1 MFDISELDTLIK
13 ELEDVDVVS
22 LYQDNDHIVE
32 LSHKSGAFF
41 VRLDGANLYSGS
53 DGEEAASVFYT
64 QVAQI
69 KDDAERGSDP
79 AFATLREIL
88 QSRNAHVK
96 DMLAAIGHEHL
107 AASLNGIEFAK
118 EFTLEGFR
126 EVIKHNRNTL
136 DVLDFANYRPPETEG
151 EECHTCIFFAAGG
164 YCTKLDVPVKE
175 EMYCDLFKPLPMAEK
190 NERWAEVSNQPWEE
204 GEHRESEPI
213 EGLDKDVRNLIY
225 TSKNKLETPSEFEEG
240 SRKPNII
247 MREYIPEDAEEGFAI
262 LVKNAD
268 SDGVIIELTYENGQW
283 YAISKQRD
291 VSDLGDPFQSVGDAY
306 IPRKVKNRDEED
318 KEGIEKLKEVLGQEE
333 FQKATD
339 GLSDEE
345 LEAVDKALPA
355 IIPAIGAAAVRVL
368 PIAAK
373 VATRLAPTIVGAVGR
388 GAVSGAISGAGKVA
402 DAVGEA
408 IPEVDTESGSE
419 REAPLTE
426 HESEFQSAGKNER
439 KPNLVG
445 KTKVPRL
452 VKAMQDQFK
461 NLEYSEI
468 NEGRVDKEI
477 PNLDKSDVSKAGWG
491 QIGTGPDGRIYWP
504 GGSRVGPKGGKYSMP
519 GDKEYLE
526 AHQGGRFKQ
535 KPTEEAAPPEQQQWD
550 RKAVQQTMPQT
561 QLERD
566 MENFKGFDKG
576 QSNEGGLGVDD
587 PEALNDGTGASSQ
600 HYRRIREDEEN
611 SKSSLAMKAYANDSK
626 DVQKPIDPDEDGR
639 EALSSAETG
648 TGTQAFSSGAVI
660 DISPEETDGVN
671 VNTKAS
677 GGTGGEGVEGGGDGS
692 ATMIAPADATDQDLE
707 SDYDSMLNPIKR
719 GPIIKEGGGAGGG
732 AGGDG
737 GGGGVGT
744 SGSFGGGTALSVGGS
759 GGDAVHTDTH
769 GRVARKRNSNGQEGL
784 DKGSL
789 SKDSMDAGAYEG
801 VSQLPYPQDDDSRP
815 PRTVERYKHGDSE
828 DDDAEQRASE
838 QEHQIPNEQQPIG
851 EDYASSYVIA
861 EDEDRYSP
869 TEIVEKPEN
878 ELVRRRFI
886 DEDNRLKSINDN
898 AAEQYTNLAMLS
910 RDLQS
915 RFVKADDTPESLKE
929 IDAFRVLNENSIQKM
944 DTGRTLVVAG
954 WGNYYIVDREGHRL
968 GLEGMRKA
976 MVNFLGKKE
985 FANMNIFH
993 SGIQVGQIL
1002 RKFIDI
1008 NGKEWRTEVKPEGLF
1023 VVAAFRTDLE
1033 VSRKAMAEVIR
1044 GGMRG
1049 FSIAGNAKSKDQIC
1063 EHGKCWTEVT
1073 DLEIY
1078 EVTLCVT
1085 PMNPKSYITDILQK
1099 PDPEICP
1106 ECYETNNT
1114 QYDSSLRPR

>member
-1 MFDISELDTLIK
+1 MPDITELDNLIK
-13 ELEDVDVVS
+13 ELEDVDVVG
-22 LYQDNDHIVE
+22 LYQDQDHIIE

-53 DGEEAASVFYT
+53 DGEQAASVFYN

-88 QSRNAHVK
+88 QSRNDHVK
-96 DMLAAIGHEHL
+96 QMLAAIGHDHL
-107 AASLNGIEFAK
+107 ASSLDGIEFAK
-118 EFTLEGFR
+118 EFTINGFMD
-126 EVIKHNRNTL
+126 VIKHNRNTL

-190 NERWAEVSNQPWEE
+190 NERWAEVSNQPWED
-204 GEHRESEPI
+204 GEHRQSEPI

-240 SRKPNII
+240 SRKPNVI

-268 SDGVIIELTYENGQW
+268 SDGVIIELTYEDGQW

-291 VSDLGDPFQSVGDAY
+291 VSDLGDPFNSVGDAY
-306 IPRKVKNRDEED
+306 IPRKVKNRDEDD
-318 KEGIEKLKEVLGQEE
+318 KEGIDKINDVRGQEE
-333 FQKATD
+333 F
-339 GLSDEE
+339 
-345 LEAVDKALPA
+345 
-355 IIPAIGAAAVRVL
+355 
-368 PIAAK
+368 
-373 VATRLAPTIVGAVGR
+373 
-388 GAVSGAISGAGKVA
+388 
-402 DAVGEA
+402 
-408 IPEVDTESGSE
+408 
-419 REAPLTE
+419 
-426 HESEFQSAGKNER
+426 R
-439 KPNLVG
+439 KSTNQRQPNLLG
-445 KTKVPRL
+445 KTEVPRL

-477 PNLDKSDVSKAGWG
+477 PNLDKHHN
-491 QIGTGPDGRIYWP
+491 
-504 GGSRVGPKGGKYSMP
+504 
-519 GDKEYLE
+519 KEL
-526 AHQGGRFKQ
+526 
-535 KPTEEAAPPEQQQWD
+535 
-550 RKAVQQTMPQT
+550 
-561 QLERD
+561 
-566 MENFKGFDKG
+566 FDKAM
-576 QSNEGGLGVDD
+576 SNEGGLGVDD
-587 PEALNDGTGASSQ
+587 PEAPNSGIGQ
-600 HYRRIREDEEN
+600 HYDRMREDEEN
-611 SKSSLAMKAYANDSK
+611 KKSSLAMKAYANNERDA
-626 DVQKPIDPDEDGR
+626 QKPIDPDEDGR

-692 ATMIAPADATDQDLE
+692 VTMIAPADASDQDLQ
-707 SDYDSMLNPIKR
+707 SDYDSELRPIKR
-719 GPIIKEGGGAGGG
+719 TPMMKEGGGGGAGGG
-732 AGGDG
+732 GGDG

-769 GRVARKRNSNGQEGL
+769 GRVSRKRNSNGQEGL

-789 SKDSMDAGAYEG
+789 SKDSMDAGSYEG
-801 VSQLPYPQDDDSRP
+801 VSQLPYPSDDDSRP
-815 PRTVERYKHGDSE
+815 PRTVERHKAGDAEE
-828 DDDAEQRASE
+828 DEAEQRASD
-838 QEHQIPNEQQPIG
+838 QEHEIPKEQQPIG

-861 EDEDRYSP
+861 DNEERYSP

-915 RFVKADDTPESLKE
+915 RFVKANDTPESLGESDVFK
-929 IDAFRVLNENSIQKM
+929 VLTENSIQKM

-954 WGNYYIVDREGHRL
+954 WGNYYVVDREGHRI

-1002 RKFIDI
+1002 RKFIDV

-1049 FSIAGNAKSKDQIC
+1049 FSIAGNAKAKDQIC

-1099 PDPEICP
+1099 PDPKICP

>member
-1 MFDISELDTLIK
+1 MPDITELDNLIK
-13 ELEDVDVVS
+13 ELEDVDVVG
-22 LYQDNDHIVE
+22 LYQDQDHIIE

-53 DGEEAASVFYT
+53 DGEQAASVFYN

-88 QSRNAHVK
+88 QARNDHVK
-96 DMLAAIGHEHL
+96 QMLAAIGHDHL
-107 AASLNGIEFAK
+107 ASSLDGIEFAK
-118 EFTLEGFR
+118 EFTINGFMD
-126 EVIKHNRNTL
+126 VIKHNRNTL

-190 NERWAEVSNQPWEE
+190 NERWAEVSNQPWED
-204 GEHRESEPI
+204 GEHRQSEPI

-240 SRKPNII
+240 SRKPNVI

-268 SDGVIIELTYENGQW
+268 SDGVIIELTYEDGQW

-291 VSDLGDPFQSVGDAY
+291 VSDLGDPFNSVGDAY
-306 IPRKVKNRDEED
+306 IPRKVKNRDEDD
-318 KEGIEKLKEVLGQEE
+318 KEGIDKINDVRGQEE
-333 FQKATD
+333 F
-339 GLSDEE
+339 
-345 LEAVDKALPA
+345 
-355 IIPAIGAAAVRVL
+355 
-368 PIAAK
+368 
-373 VATRLAPTIVGAVGR
+373 
-388 GAVSGAISGAGKVA
+388 
-402 DAVGEA
+402 
-408 IPEVDTESGSE
+408 
-419 REAPLTE
+419 
-426 HESEFQSAGKNER
+426 R
-439 KPNLVG
+439 KSTNQRQPNLLG
-445 KTKVPRL
+445 KTEVPRL

-477 PNLDKSDVSKAGWG
+477 PNLDKHHN
-491 QIGTGPDGRIYWP
+491 
-504 GGSRVGPKGGKYSMP
+504 
-519 GDKEYLE
+519 KEL
-526 AHQGGRFKQ
+526 
-535 KPTEEAAPPEQQQWD
+535 
-550 RKAVQQTMPQT
+550 
-561 QLERD
+561 
-566 MENFKGFDKG
+566 FDKAM
-576 QSNEGGLGVDD
+576 SNEGGLGVDD
-587 PEALNDGTGASSQ
+587 PEAPNSGIGQ
-600 HYRRIREDEEN
+600 HYDRMREDEEN
-611 SKSSLAMKAYANDSK
+611 KKSSLAMKAYANNERDA
-626 DVQKPIDPDEDGR
+626 QKPIDPDEDGR

-692 ATMIAPADATDQDLE
+692 VTMIAPADASDQDLQ
-707 SDYDSMLNPIKR
+707 SDYDSELRPIKR
-719 GPIIKEGGGAGGG
+719 TPMMKEGGGGGAGGG
-732 AGGDG
+732 GGDG

-769 GRVARKRNSNGQEGL
+769 GRVSRKRNSNGQEGL

-789 SKDSMDAGAYEG
+789 SKDSMDAGSYEG
-801 VSQLPYPQDDDSRP
+801 VSQLPYPSDDDSRP
-815 PRTVERYKHGDSE
+815 PRTVERHKAGDAEE
-828 DDDAEQRASE
+828 DEAEQRASD
-838 QEHQIPNEQQPIG
+838 QEHEIPKEQQPIG

-861 EDEDRYSP
+861 DNEERYSP

-915 RFVKADDTPESLKE
+915 RFVKANDTPESLGESDVFK
-929 IDAFRVLNENSIQKM
+929 VLTENSIQKM

-954 WGNYYIVDREGHRL
+954 WGNYYVVDREGHRI

-1002 RKFIDI
+1002 RKFIDV

-1049 FSIAGNAKSKDQIC
+1049 FSIAGNAKAKDQIC

-1099 PDPEICP
+1099 PDPKICP

>member
-13 ELEDVDVVS
+13 ALEDVDVIS

-53 DGEEAASVFYT
+53 DGEEATSVFYT

-107 AASLNGIEFAK
+107 ASSLDGIEFAK
-118 EFTLEGFR
+118 EFSVKGFMD
-126 EVIKHNRNTL
+126 VIKHNRSNL
-136 DVLDFANYRPPETEG
+136 DVLEFANYRPPETEG

-268 SDGVIIELTYENGQW
+268 SDGIIIELTYEDGQW

-318 KEGIEKLKEVLGQEE
+318 KEGIDKIKDVRGQEE
-333 FQKATD
+333 FSK
-339 GLSDEE
+339 
-345 LEAVDKALPA
+345 
-355 IIPAIGAAAVRVL
+355 
-368 PIAAK
+368 
-373 VATRLAPTIVGAVGR
+373 
-388 GAVSGAISGAGKVA
+388 
-402 DAVGEA
+402 
-408 IPEVDTESGSE
+408 
-419 REAPLTE
+419 
-426 HESEFQSAGKNER
+426 SANER
-439 KPNLVG
+439 QPNLVG

-468 NEGRVDKEI
+468 NEGRVGREI
-477 PNLDKSDVSKAGWG
+477 PSLDKDLGRKKKEGQQIQGVPSSPDEGEWHGEWTSLPPLDYGVEDTKEGKRDAAKRQEKANQPFLRFGKDEDESFDKAGWG
-491 QIGTGPDGRIYWP
+491 QIGTGPDGRIYWS

-519 GDKEYLE
+519 GDKEYLD

-535 KPTEEAAPPEQQQWD
+535 KPTEEAAPPERRQWD
-550 RKAVQQTMPQT
+550 RKAVRQLLPQT
-561 QLERD
+561 QLDRD
-566 MENFKGFDKG
+566 MENFRERLKQKPTEIDKAM
-576 QSNEGGLGVDD
+576 SNEGGLGVDD
-587 PEALNDGTGASSQ
+587 PEAPNAGIGQ
-600 HYRRIREDEEN
+600 HYDRMREDEEN
-611 SKSSLAMKAYANDSK
+611 SKSSLAMKAYANNERDA
-626 DVQKPIDPDEDGR
+626 QKPIDPDEDGR

-677 GGTGGEGVEGGGDGS
+677 GGAGGEGVEGGGDGS
-692 ATMIAPADATDQDLE
+692 VTMIAPADASDQDLQ
-707 SDYDSMLNPIKR
+707 SDYDSELRPIKR
-719 GPIIKEGGGAGGG
+719 TPMMKEGGGGGAGGG
-732 AGGDG
+732 GGDG

-769 GRVARKRNSNGQEGL
+769 GRVSRKRNSNGQEGL

-828 DDDAEQRASE
+828 DDDAEQRASD

-869 TEIVEKPEN
+869 TEVSEKPEDA
-878 ELVRRRFI
+878 LVRRRFI
-886 DEDNRLKSINDN
+886 DEDNRLKSVNDN

-929 IDAFRVLNENSIQKM
+929 IDAFRVLTDNSIQKM

-976 MVNFLGKKE
+976 MINFLGKKE

-1002 RKFIDI
+1002 RRFIDI
-1008 NGKEWRTEVKPEGLF
+1008 NGKEWRTEVVPEGLF

-1049 FSIAGNAKSKDQIC
+1049 FSIAGNAKSKDTVC

-1114 QYDSSLRPR
+1114 QYDSSLRPK